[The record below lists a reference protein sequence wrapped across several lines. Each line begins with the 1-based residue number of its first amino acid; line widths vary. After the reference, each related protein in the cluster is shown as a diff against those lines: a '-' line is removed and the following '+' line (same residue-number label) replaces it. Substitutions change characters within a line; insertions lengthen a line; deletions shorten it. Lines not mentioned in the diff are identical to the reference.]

1 MNKEAR
7 MRLQQVLRQNLEQE
21 LSKIPGEQEIRRQH
35 SFSELFLKNMEELVN
50 EKDEVIDME
59 KKRKEKNAGRRF
71 WRAIAACL
79 VVAAAVFGIGALSF
93 SSIRYGSSAPSE
105 STKSSDSS
113 YSAGAEAYDVG
124 EYVQSTEEMATEEYA
139 SDEGAESGAAGA
151 SELPGAAAVNSQQ
164 KLIYTVYMDMETTE
178 YDTLLSSVKEKVE
191 RLGGYIENS
200 ETSGDADKINR
211 SASLTIRIPA
221 EKRNELTETVK
232 TEANVTYFSERAEDV
247 TLTYVDTQA
256 RIESLR
262 TEQETLMG
270 LLGKAED
277 IDTVLAIQNQLTQ
290 VRYELQSYESQ
301 LKVMENQISYST
313 FYITVSEVQR
323 VTVPEE
329 SSFGAKLQERFA
341 GSLDALGEGFQGF
354 FLFLLGDFPILL
366 TVAVIVAVVALAV
379 RYIIRRRRKKSSG
392 QSLEDDN

>member
-1 MNKEAR
+1 
-7 MRLQQVLRQNLEQE
+7 
-21 LSKIPGEQEIRRQH
+21 
-35 SFSELFLKNMEELVN
+35 
-50 EKDEVIDME
+50 
-59 KKRKEKNAGRRF
+59 
-71 WRAIAACL
+71 
-79 VVAAAVFGIGALSF
+79 
-93 SSIRYGSSAPSE
+93 
-105 STKSSDSS
+105 
-113 YSAGAEAYDVG
+113 
-124 EYVQSTEEMATEEYA
+124 
-139 SDEGAESGAAGA
+139 
-151 SELPGAAAVNSQQ
+151 
-164 KLIYTVYMDMETTE
+164 
-178 YDTLLSSVKEKVE
+178 
-191 RLGGYIENS
+191 
-200 ETSGDADKINR
+200 
-211 SASLTIRIPA
+211 
-221 EKRNELTETVK
+221 
-232 TEANVTYFSERAEDV
+232 
-247 TLTYVDTQA
+247 
-256 RIESLR
+256 
-262 TEQETLMG
+262 MG